1 MNLSVCLFI
10 TYLSMGTLLATVM
23 GVSKLL
29 NEHKNGT
36 LKTMNR
42 RDFLFMVILL
52 MVAWPLLV
60 MDRATRGE

>member
-1 MNLSVCLFI
+1 MVDTRYAVTERGL
-10 TYLSMGTLLATVM
+10 TVAISA
-23 GVSKLL
+23 VAL

-60 MDRATRGE
+60 MDRATRGEG